1 MAYSSRNYRLPI
13 SGLAVVFCFFFFVVP
28 SFAADD
34 ASHLSGSPAAPGCN
48 NPYKLVK
55 IQTWINGGE
64 GDTFGGL
71 SARFGSILPA
81 EAEKGLKLPAV
92 FSNPSSCCSK
102 SSSKLSG
109 SVAICVRGECSFSE
123 KAQVAQS
130 GGAKAMLLINDAED
144 LTEMDCDNNTS
155 GPSIS
160 IPVVM
165 TPKSGGAYLNESM
178 ADGQKVE
185 LRFYAP
191 SRPIVDYSV
200 AFLWM
205 MAVGTVFCA
214 TLWSEFTA
222 SEETV
227 DRYDELSPK
236 DSSKSAAKDDSE
248 QEIIDINVMS
258 AIVFV
263 LTASAFLVLLFFF
276 MSSWFIWVLI
286 VLFCIGGIEG
296 MHNVVV
302 SLISR
307 NCKSCAEKKVNV
319 PLLGEAPILSLV
331 VVCFCVAFAVIWIVL
346 RRSAFSWIGQDI
358 LGICMMISV
367 LQVARLPN
375 IKVAAVLL
383 CCAFVY
389 DIFWVFLSPLIFH
402 QSVMIVV
409 ARGDKGGGEAIPML
423 LRVPRFFDP
432 WGGYDMIGFGDILFP
447 GLLVSFSRRFDR
459 ANKKGTSKGYFLPLM
474 IGYGFG
480 LFLTYLGLYFM
491 DGHGQPALLYLV
503 PCTLGVCVV
512 LGLVRGELKDLWSF
526 GGSPETGVTSEV

>member
-1 MAYSSRNYRLPI
+1 MASSRNYKL
-13 SGLAVVFCFFFFVVP
+13 SVSFLAVLFCLFCP

-34 ASHLSGSPAAPGCN
+34 ASHSSEKPAAPGCN

-55 IQTWINGGE
+55 VQNWMNGDE

-81 EAEKGLKLPAV
+81 DAEEGVRLPAV
-92 FSNPSSCCSK
+92 ISNPLSCCSK
-102 SSSKLSG
+102 SSTKLSG
-109 SVAICVRGECSFSE
+109 SVAMCVRGECSFSM
-123 KAQVAQS
+123 KAEVAQA
-130 GGAKAMLLINDAED
+130 GGAKAVVVINDKED
-144 LTEMDCDNNTS
+144 LTEMDCDNATTS
-155 GPSIS
+155 PSVS

-165 TPKSGGAYLNESM
+165 IPKSGGAYLNESI
-178 ADGQKVE
+178 AKGQKVE
-185 LRFYAP
+185 LKLYAP
-191 SRPIVDYSV
+191 SRPVVDYSV

-214 TLWSEFTA
+214 SLWSEFTA
-222 SEETV
+222 TEETV

-236 DSSKSAAKDDSE
+236 DSSKSAAKNDSE
-248 QEIIDINVMS
+248 QETVDINVKS

-263 LTASAFLVLLFFF
+263 LTASIFLVLLFFF

-296 MHNVVV
+296 MHNVIV
-302 SLISR
+302 SLILR
-307 NCKSCAEKKVNV
+307 NCKNCGQKKVNI
-319 PLLGEAPILSLV
+319 PLLGEAPILSLFIV
-331 VVCFCVAFAVIWIVL
+331 LLCIAFAVVWIVY
-346 RRSAFSWIGQDI
+346 RRSSYSWIGQDI

-409 ARGDKGGGEAIPML
+409 ARGDKSGGEAIPML

-459 ANKKGTSKGYFLPLM
+459 AHKKSIANGYFLPLM
-474 IGYGFG
+474 IGYGVG
-480 LFLTYLGLYFM
+480 LFFTYLGLYFM

-512 LGLVRGELKDLWSF
+512 LGMIRKELKDLWSC
-526 GGSPETGVTSEV
+526 GEPPTLGVSAAEP